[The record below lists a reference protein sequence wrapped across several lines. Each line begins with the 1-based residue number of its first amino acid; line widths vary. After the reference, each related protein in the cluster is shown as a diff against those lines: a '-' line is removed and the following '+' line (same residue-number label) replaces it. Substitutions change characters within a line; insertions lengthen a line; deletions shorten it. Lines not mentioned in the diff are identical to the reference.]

1 MKLNGQP
8 PGEKPRSGPDHPASG
23 HRPAGTAGG
32 RRGKGTIGI
41 GMIGCGGMGRIV
53 PRTVRKRSRRVV
65 TAAICD
71 PEEKSR
77 SAALKE
83 LNPGARVYR
92 DYRELVRAPEVDWV
106 LVASWNC
113 HHRAHA
119 VAAFE
124 AGKDVFCQKP
134 LATNLED
141 CLAIKEAWEKSG
153 RVFFIG
159 FVLRFAPYYR
169 KIRRLLDRGAV
180 GDIISLEF
188 NETLEFN
195 HGGFIMGDWRR
206 LKKYAGSHL
215 LEKCCHDIDL
225 ANWFVG
231 SLPRR
236 VASFGGLDFFTPDNQ
251 RHIERLGRDR
261 KNRPAYRSWGGLID
275 KNPFTSDKDIIDN
288 QVAIIEYENNVRAAF
303 HTNCNAGIPERR
315 MYILG
320 TEGALRADLLR
331 GTIEVGR
338 IGFRNRVKKYRFR
351 VRGGHAGGDAVL
363 GRALAACMTRGEEP
377 GAGMEDALK
386 ASITC
391 FAIDRAMESGRVVDL
406 GPAWEKAG
414 L

>member
-1 MKLNGQP
+1 MKLDGQLA
-8 PGEKPRSGPDHPASG
+8 GEKPRPGPDRSPSG
-23 HRPAGTAGG
+23 WRAPG
-32 RRGKGTIGI
+32 GKGQKKTIGI
-41 GMIGCGGMGRIV
+41 GMIGCGGMGRVV
-53 PRTVRKRSRRVV
+53 PRAVRKRTRRVV
-65 TAAICD
+65 TTDLCD
-71 PEEKSR
+71 PEEQSL
-77 SAALKE
+77 SAALEE
-83 LNPGARVYR
+83 LNPDARIHR

-106 LVASWNC
+106 LIASWNRD
-113 HHRAHA
+113 HRDHA

-134 LATNLED
+134 LATSLED
-141 CLAIKEAWEKSG
+141 CLAIKRAWEKSG

-159 FVLRFAPYYR
+159 FVLRFAPHYR

-180 GDIISLEF
+180 GEIISLEF

-231 SLPRR
+231 SRPRR
-236 VASFGGLDFFTPDNQ
+236 VASFGGLDFFVPKNR

-261 KNRPAYRSWGGLID
+261 KDRPAYRSWGGMID
-275 KNPFTSDKDIIDN
+275 RNPFTSDKDIVDN

-303 HTNCNAGIPERR
+303 HTNLNAGIPERR

-338 IGFRNRVKKYRFR
+338 IGFRDRVKKYRLR

-363 GRALAACMTRGEEP
+363 GRVLADCMTRGGEP
-377 GAGMEDALK
+377 GVGMEDALR
-386 ASITC
+386 ASVAC
-391 FAIDRAMESGRVVDL
+391 FGIDRAMETGRVVDL
-406 GPAWEKAG
+406 GPDWERAG
-414 L
+414 GGVV